1 MIKKPLQ
8 QMASPCY
15 EMKGKQNF
23 KLVQEVMW
31 GTWRV
36 LHIFNREGESGAQ
49 EGETFRRDSY

>member
-1 MIKKPLQ
+1 
-8 QMASPCY
+8 MASPCY

-49 EGETFRRDSY
+49 EGETFRRDSYW